1 MLRVSLVGESY
12 PVVLCATG
20 WRGLGARLKKMAPGG
35 RVLVV
40 TQARVRRWH
49 GAGLAA
55 ALRAAGLRVDWC
67 EVSDGERAK
76 SLRELQ
82 RLYRRFA
89 ELGADRHTPVL
100 SFGGGVV
107 GDVGGY
113 AAATFMR
120 GLPWVVLPTTLVA
133 QLDSAVGGKVGV
145 NLPAGKN
152 LVGTFYQPR
161 LVFANIDV
169 LRTLP
174 QARLREGGIEALKC
188 GWIGAPVLARR
199 LYGLPTSAAGYL
211 AIIHAALRVKIRLIQ
226 DDVQDRRG
234 RRIFLNLGHTV
245 GHALERYGAYRR
257 WTHGQAVAL
266 GLKAAAYLSVRWGY
280 CRAATAQRLT
290 AAVDRIEAGD
300 LPRLSGATWVR
311 LLGGEKKR
319 RGTVIEFV
327 ALRGIGQPVIHPI
340 SVGALA
346 TELTTYAS

>member
-1 MLRVSLVGESY
+1 MVGESY
-12 PVVLCATG
+12 PVVLCAAG
-20 WRGLGARLKKMAPGG
+20 WRGLGARLKKMAPSG

-40 TQARVRRWH
+40 TQARVRRLY

-67 EVSDGERAK
+67 EVPDGERAK
-76 SLRELQ
+76 SLKELQ

-89 ELGADRHTPVL
+89 ALGADRHTPVL
-100 SFGGGVV
+100 SLGGGVV

-152 LVGTFYQPR
+152 LVGTFYQPC
-161 LVFANIDV
+161 LVFANLDV

-174 QARLREGGIEALKC
+174 KARLCEGGIEALKC
-188 GWIGAPVLARR
+188 GWIGAPALARR
-199 LYGLPTSAAGYL
+199 LHRLPTSAAEYL
-211 AIIHAALRVKIRLIQ
+211 TIIHAALRVKIRLIQ
-226 DDVQDRRG
+226 EDVQDRRG

-245 GHALERYGAYRR
+245 GHALERHGAYRR

-280 CRAATAQRLT
+280 CRDATAQQLT
-290 AAVDRIEAGD
+290 VAVDRIAAGD
-300 LPRLSGATWVR
+300 LPRLSATTWAR
-311 LLGGEKKR
+311 LLAGEKKR
-319 RGTVIEFV
+319 RGDVIECV
-327 ALRGIGQPVIHPI
+327 ALRDLGRPLIHPI
-340 SVGALA
+340 AVGELA
-346 TELTTYAS
+346 TELAGC